1 MSTLRRTLPAVAIL
15 SALVVLPRPGAAV
28 TAMPSVFLNHFF
40 VVISP
45 ESYAAI
51 LADPYL
57 TTTFAPFEKRTTA
70 RNDQTY
76 TGAYWYG
83 RKTYFEV
90 FEPPSQGPLG
100 TSGVAFSVD
109 GVGESA
115 AVKAAW
121 TDSLGAA
128 ETSAVTRRTET
139 AEPPWFHITAA
150 RGFGSGLRL
159 WLMEYH
165 KDFLA
170 SWYPELT
177 PARGTTRA
185 EALDR
190 YVAKIGRTAGGE
202 TAVLRDVTRLT
213 LALDEASR
221 DQLRSHVLPAGWSL
235 ASSSGG
241 EAPVVFTG
249 PEGVVLEVVKATE
262 ARRGIIEARFSVQGT
277 PRPHAATLGQVRLE
291 VEPTSARIRFAP

>member
-1 MSTLRRTLPAVAIL
+1 MSTLRRTLPAAAAL
-15 SALVVLPRPGAAV
+15 SALLLLPRPGAAV
-28 TAMPSVFLNHFF
+28 APIPTVFLNHFF

-45 ESYAAI
+45 QSYAAI

-121 TDSLGAA
+121 TGSLGAA
-128 ETSAVTRRTET
+128 ETSPVTRRTET
-139 AEPPWFHITAA
+139 AEPVWFHTTAA

-190 YVAKIGRTAGGE
+190 YVAKIGRTADRE

-213 LALDEASR
+213 LALDDASR
-221 DQLRSHVLPAGWSL
+221 DRLRSHVLPVGWSAS
-235 ASSSGG
+235 ASSGD
-241 EAPVVFTG
+241 AAVVFTG
-249 PEGVVLEVVKATE
+249 PEGIVLEVVKATE

-277 PRPHAATLGQVRLE
+277 PRAHTATLGQVRLE
-291 VEPTSARIRFAP
+291 VEPKSARMRFVP

>member
-1 MSTLRRTLPAVAIL
+1 MSTLRFVPTG
-15 SALVVLPRPGAAV
+15 VVLLVALLLTPRPGAALAV
-28 TAMPSVFLNHFF
+28 PPVFLNHFF

-45 ESYAAI
+45 ESYAAV

-57 TTTFAPFEKRTTA
+57 KTTFAPFEKRTTA

-100 TSGVAFSVD
+100 TSGIAFTVD

-121 TDSLGAA
+121 TESLGAA
-128 ETSAVTRRTET
+128 QSFPVTRRTET
-139 AEPPWFHITAA
+139 AEPAWFDMTAA
-150 RGFGSGLRL
+150 RGYGSGLRL

-165 KDFLA
+165 RDFLA

-190 YVAKIGRTAGGE
+190 YVAKIGRGLDRDT
-202 TAVLRDVTRLT
+202 TVLRDITRLV
-213 LALDEASR
+213 LALDDTNR
-221 DQLRSHVLPAGWSL
+221 DTLRRHVLPAGWSV
-235 ASSSGG
+235 SPSSGDD
-241 EAPVVFTG
+241 PILFTG
-249 PEGVVLEVVKATE
+249 PDGIVLEVRKAQG
-262 ARRGIIEARFSVQGT
+262 AVSGIIEARFSVQGA
-277 PRPHAATLGQVRLE
+277 PRPHSATLGQVRLD
-291 VEPTSARIRFAP
+291 VDSSSARIRFTP